1 MNPMPDTAANSSP
14 IAIIGAGS
22 WGTAL
27 AIVLARKGLEIRLL
41 SHTPE
46 LAELLRARR
55 ENPKYL
61 PAQALPETVAPTA
74 DLAACLAG
82 ASHILVAVPSH
93 VLRGVARQLR
103 PHLLPD
109 VGLISASKGLER
121 GTLARMTEV
130 LAAEL
135 PQSSRLAAL
144 SGPSFALEVARGE
157 PAALVLA
164 STNAEFAASAQ
175 ALFSTSSLR
184 LYASSDCVGVELA
197 AALKNVIA
205 IAAGICA
212 GLGLGGNTQ
221 AALIARG
228 LAEMTRLAVA
238 LGGRPETLAGLAGLG
253 DLVLTCSGELSRNRR
268 LGLALAQGKSLA
280 EGLTGLGGMVAEGVA
295 ACDAA
300 LELARRNQIELPITA
315 QMHRVLFDGGTPRQA
330 IEALMRRPLRPE

>member
-1 MNPMPDTAANSSP
+1 MSSTTSTP
-14 IAIIGAGS
+14 IAIVGAGS

-27 AIVLARKGLEIRLL
+27 AIVLARKGLEIRLW

-46 LAELLRARR
+46 LAELLRTRR

-61 PAQALPETVAPTA
+61 PAQLLPETVLPTS
-74 DLAACLAG
+74 DLGACLEGAG
-82 ASHILVAVPSH
+82 CVLAVVPSH
-93 VLRGVARQLR
+93 VLREVARQMR
-103 PHLLPD
+103 PHLPAAA
-109 VGLISASKGLER
+109 GIISASKGLER

-135 PQSSRLAAL
+135 PQASRLAAL

-164 STNAEFAASAQ
+164 CRNQEFAAEAQ
-175 ALFSTSSLR
+175 ALLSTASLR
-184 LYASSDCVGVELA
+184 LYAGSDCIGVELA

-205 IAAGICA
+205 IAAGICS

-238 LGGRPETLAGLAGLG
+238 LGGRRESLAGLAGLG
-253 DLVLTCSGELSRNRR
+253 DLVLTCTGELSRNRR
-268 LGLALAQGKSLA
+268 LGLALAQGKTLA
-280 EGLTGLGGMVAEGVA
+280 EALAGLGGMVAEGVG

-300 LELARRNQIELPITA
+300 LELAQRHQIELPITE
-315 QMHRVLFDGGTPRQA
+315 QMHGVLFAGADPRQS
-330 IEALMRRPLRPE
+330 IQNLMRRPLRPESS